1 MEKKEYI
8 KPQIEVLALE
18 AEAQMM
24 TTSPNTRPGFGGGEA
39 SDGEVLSNGRRG
51 TWGNLWADPSSSG
64 YTDKRW

>member
-1 MEKKEYI
+1 MDKKAYI
-8 KPQIEVLALE
+8 RPEIEVMALE

-24 TTSPNTRPGFGGGEA
+24 TTSPGTQPGFGGGFA
-39 SDGEVLSNGRRG
+39 GDGEVLSNGRRG